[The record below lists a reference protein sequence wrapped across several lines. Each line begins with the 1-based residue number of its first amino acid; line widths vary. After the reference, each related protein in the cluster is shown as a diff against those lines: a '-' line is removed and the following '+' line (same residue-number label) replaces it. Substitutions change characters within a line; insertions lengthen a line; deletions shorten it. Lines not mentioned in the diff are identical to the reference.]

1 MYAWQPARPCPCLP
15 FFEGCK
21 RALSLPGRDP
31 TFSLVPLDHQP
42 AITLGLLTLLFLA
55 GLPLA
60 FAFPVDPAAKH
71 LPAQDGCT
79 AMGACA
85 GLLQGRQL
93 VFILCF
99 LDIFRRRHPD
109 HLPPDTAPDR
119 YSPTALIFCDCV
131 LILLFHLVNM
141 GDALR
146 LPTFQDREH
155 IGCAVCIALFCQPDR
170 AQRQVGVILPGDPDD
185 DVPVLPA
192 DKPPEGSL
200 EVGRD
205 LFQIPDSLARAY
217 IYLFFT
223 FLSFTFLISGT
234 FKGVILTFN

>member
-1 MYAWQPARPCPCLP
+1 
-15 FFEGCK
+15 
-21 RALSLPGRDP
+21 
-31 TFSLVPLDHQP
+31 
-42 AITLGLLTLLFLA
+42 
-55 GLPLA
+55 
-60 FAFPVDPAAKH
+60 
-71 LPAQDGCT
+71 
-79 AMGACA
+79 
-85 GLLQGRQL
+85 
-93 VFILCF
+93 
-99 LDIFRRRHPD
+99 
-109 HLPPDTAPDR
+109 
-119 YSPTALIFCDCV
+119 
-131 LILLFHLVNM
+131 M

-223 FLSFTFLISGT
+223 LLFFPLPS
-234 FKGVILTFN
+234 